1 MPFNRPSGV
10 LRKLARGN
18 QVGLGMNGR
27 AFLGAGPG
35 SRFGADDLPVPEHGS
50 GVILELAH
58 VVWLD
63 IARAITIKEQVEEGY
78 KGPVG
83 LVARRCPAATR

>member
-1 MPFNRPSGV
+1 
-10 LRKLARGN
+10 
-18 QVGLGMNGR
+18 
-27 AFLGAGPG
+27 
-35 SRFGADDLPVPEHGS
+35 VPEHGS

-78 KGPVG
+78 KVPGFH
-83 LVARRCPAATR
+83 PAQFCVSGHVHTVPRPDC